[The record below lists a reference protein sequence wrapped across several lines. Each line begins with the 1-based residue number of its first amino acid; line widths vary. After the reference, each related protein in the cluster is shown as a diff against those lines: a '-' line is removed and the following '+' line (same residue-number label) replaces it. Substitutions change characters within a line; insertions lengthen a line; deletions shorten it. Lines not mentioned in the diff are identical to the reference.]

1 MAFRGGNGGVPLQPE
16 YWNTDLDME
25 YTGLPEINEKTTEGS
40 HL

>member
-1 MAFRGGNGGVPLQPE
+1 MAIRLE

-25 YTGLPEINEKTTEGS
+25 YTGSPEINEKMTEGS